1 MFGICIN
8 STRLCLNETF
18 TDIDFK
24 IYPNP
29 VKNELFVNTQTDLN
43 SVEIYDVLGKQILR
57 LDNIENDKPIN
68 LSSLKSGIYFAKFNT
83 QAGNYQT
90 KKIIKQ

>member
-1 MFGICIN
+1 MN
-8 STRLCLNETF
+8 CLS
-18 TDIDFK
+18 IPK
-24 IYPNP
+24 PN
-29 VKNELFVNTQTDLN
+29 LN

-57 LDNIENDKPIN
+57 LDDIENDKPIN

-83 QAGNYQT
+83 QAGNSQT